1 PGGSRKAEV
10 CKGRYQSGNR
20 AGEQCQVK
28 LKAGNNGFCARHA
41 RQGDSRDDEDEDV
54 GDESLSDDGSEAEY
68 PGDLG
73 DHDGSGECQLTKA
86 TATKFG
92 RDRGIAK

>member
-1 PGGSRKAEV
+1 
-10 CKGRYQSGNR
+10 
-20 AGEQCQVK
+20 

-54 GDESLSDDGSEAEY
+54 GDEGLSDDGSEAEY

-86 TATKFG
+86 TATKIG
-92 RDRGIAK
+92 RDRGIAKVKEPWAKRALSYMWGLREATVELE